1 MPWAN
6 PNPWQS
12 NLHVKNPPHKTN
24 YLIGGL
30 VSKDIINDILE
41 AGKNQIFLSKDIEN
55 DILVCRM
62 HCEQAW
68 CAGIRKVVLK
78 KLRYKF
84 NSGTLLLQNKNTNK
98 EECERE
104 QLSRS

>member
-78 KLRYKF
+78 KRRYKF
-84 NSGTLLLQNKNTNK
+84 NFGALLLQNKNTNK
-98 EECERE
+98 EGCERG